1 MIFDM
6 LKRLRSVVY
15 LPGDYVCKKARNTK
29 MMFSLHNRLLYI
41 LVFVRTSHCTKV
53 IYIILQD
60 EVGRE
65 MYIIKAGEVQ
75 VVGGPDGKTVFVT
88 LKAGAVFGEV
98 R

>member
-15 LPGDYVCKKARNTK
+15 LPGDYVCKKARK
-29 MMFSLHNRLLYI
+29 IKKMFSLHKRPPDVYFSSKGSVTL
-41 LVFVRTSHCTKV
+41 
-53 IYIILQD
+53 IYLLQD

>member
-1 MIFDM
+1 M
-6 LKRLRSVVY
+6 
-15 LPGDYVCKKARNTK
+15 
-29 MMFSLHNRLLYI
+29 
-41 LVFVRTSHCTKV
+41 
-53 IYIILQD
+53 ILQD

-98 R
+98 RWGL